1 VRLSGS
7 RLLNSMMAPISARV
21 RWLFRLTSDRDPGIL
36 CTEHRELYE
45 AIRAGDTELAASL
58 AFVHVERGRRPSL
71 ESLAGVLPAGTDP
84 AGEDGVG

>member
-1 VRLSGS
+1 MSYAV
-7 RLLNSMMAPISARV
+7 
-21 RWLFRLTSDRDPGIL
+21 TSDRDPGVL

-45 AIRAGDTELAASL
+45 AICAGDTELAASL

-84 AGEDGVG
+84 AEGVGPG